1 MNRWKMQHL
10 NFLSTAVQSMEGVSE
25 MLNKVSIVLIT
36 ILSSFNN
43 PANEFLNNQLK
54 TLSFLSNLSQKIK
67 EKVGTLLAL
76 IKTLSTKEES
86 MII

>member
-10 NFLSTAVQSMEGVSE
+10 NFLSNVVQSIERLS
-25 MLNKVSIVLIT
+25 KVSIVLIT

-76 IKTLSTKEES
+76 IKTLSTREEN
-86 MII
+86 M